1 MPYIA
6 RLSLRLPMIT
16 AVRKLSRSGRNI
28 RASISN
34 SDTGMNN
41 LDLNRDADRDDLES
55 QWHRAREATTAAR
68 SHYQGVVERLKTA
81 ANLFETARER
91 LEILEILEARKLA
104 AVRAHR
110 PESARPAETA

>member
-1 MPYIA
+1 M
-6 RLSLRLPMIT
+6 
-16 AVRKLSRSGRNI
+16 

-41 LDLNRDADRDDLES
+41 LDLDRDADRDDLES
-55 QWHRAREATTAAR
+55 QWRRAREATTAAR
-68 SHYQGVVERLKTA
+68 NHYHGVVERLKAA

-91 LEILEILEARKLA
+91 LEILEILEARSLA

-110 PESARPAETA
+110 QENERSAQTA